1 MNARLGFHFEFEH
14 FIQYVQYPMLIAN
27 RQGVITSCNNAAS
40 KLLESQIE
48 MTEKHVQD
56 IFQELSEQPKSN
68 VQVSIDGKSY
78 ALIQFPLHDKR
89 GQIGSLIMMDDQF
102 HELLRQ
108 AVDTYETA
116 LMDLSECIL
125 GVDEK
130 GHVNFLSRS
139 YANLLGLPDSDS
151 AIGKHCTEVVKN
163 TRMHKVIKTGKPE
176 IGHLMDI
183 NDKTVLA
190 TRIPRF
196 ENGQIIG
203 AIGKI
208 MFHDVDEFKALATQV
223 QEMETKIE
231 FYEQEIKRIQGA
243 KFSFKSIIG
252 NSNKIKDVKSN
263 AEKVAKSRST
273 VLIKGETG
281 TGKKLF
287 AHAIHLASPRSAGPF
302 IPLNCAAIPKD
313 LLEAELF
320 GYESGAF
327 TGAKE
332 GGKPGKFELAKNGTL
347 FLDEIG
353 DLPLDMQAKLL
364 RALERKE
371 IDRIGG
377 TSSKKIDVR
386 IIAATNKDL
395 WEMTQQ
401 GNFREDLYYR
411 LNVFMIEIPPFRERK
426 EDVIQ
431 IATHLIDKLS
441 KEIGLIGAS
450 MSEDVKHALMDYS
463 WPGNIRELENV
474 LERSMNVV
482 EDSGTIEMRHLP
494 VYFRKGRSR
503 DAMDG
508 VYSLK
513 EQMESTEKRAIMKAL
528 KKSDGNKNEAAKRLG
543 IHRASLYRKMEKYE
557 ISVH

>member
-48 MTEKHVQD
+48 MTGKHVQE
-56 IFQELSEQPKSN
+56 IFPELSEQPKSN

-281 TGKKLF
+281 TGKELF

-411 LNVFMIEIPPFRERK
+411 LNVFMIEIPPLRERK
-426 EDVIQ
+426 EDVIP

>member
-1 MNARLGFHFEFEH
+1 MNARLGYHLEFEH
-14 FIQYVQYPMLIAN
+14 LIQYVQYPMLIAN

-48 MTEKHVQD
+48 MTGKHVQE
-56 IFQELSEQPKSN
+56 IFPELSEQPKSN

-281 TGKKLF
+281 TGKELF

-411 LNVFMIEIPPFRERK
+411 LNVFMIEIPPLRERK
-426 EDVIQ
+426 EDVIP

>member
-48 MTEKHVQD
+48 MTGKHVQE
-56 IFQELSEQPKSN
+56 IFPELSEQPKSN

-89 GQIGSLIMMDDQF
+89 GQIGSLIMMDDQS

-252 NSNKIKDVKSN
+252 NSNKIDRKSTRLN
-263 AEKVAKSRST
+263 SSHVSKSYA
-273 VLIKGETG
+273 VFCL
-281 TGKKLF
+281 KK
-287 AHAIHLASPRSAGPF
+287 
-302 IPLNCAAIPKD
+302 
-313 LLEAELF
+313 
-320 GYESGAF
+320 
-327 TGAKE
+327 
-332 GGKPGKFELAKNGTL
+332 
-347 FLDEIG
+347 
-353 DLPLDMQAKLL
+353 
-364 RALERKE
+364 
-371 IDRIGG
+371 
-377 TSSKKIDVR
+377 KKITTYTR
-386 IIAATNKDL
+386 
-395 WEMTQQ
+395 
-401 GNFREDLYYR
+401 
-411 LNVFMIEIPPFRERK
+411 
-426 EDVIQ
+426 
-431 IATHLIDKLS
+431 
-441 KEIGLIGAS
+441 
-450 MSEDVKHALMDYS
+450 
-463 WPGNIRELENV
+463 
-474 LERSMNVV
+474 
-482 EDSGTIEMRHLP
+482 
-494 VYFRKGRSR
+494 
-503 DAMDG
+503 
-508 VYSLK
+508 
-513 EQMESTEKRAIMKAL
+513 
-528 KKSDGNKNEAAKRLG
+528 
-543 IHRASLYRKMEKYE
+543 
-557 ISVH
+557 